1 MGKKWPNCHFEPKFS
16 WGWVGLGVGG
26 VLRFHKNNCMCYKP
40 TEFGK
45 ISNTLLFVWL
55 VLVSLFV
62 CVVLVVFVWGF
73 DACSLACL
81 LDRGA
86 IEKGSEGKGIIVTLL
101 KWLPGAPWGSRKGG
115 GASAAASYYSSC
127 AFFSSRGQHRP
138 QEGNSFRPCLG
149 RTYVPELRFRERCR
163 TRTRTA

>member
-1 MGKKWPNCHFEPKFS
+1 MIL
-16 WGWVGLGVGG
+16 GWCWCWCC
-26 VLRFHKNNCMCYKP
+26 RC
-40 TEFGK
+40 
-45 ISNTLLFVWL
+45 LLFI
-55 VLVSLFV
+55 VLFCLPIWSVRSFA
-62 CVVLVVFVWGF
+62 VVLVVFVWGF

-86 IEKGSEGKGIIVTLL
+86 IGKGSEGKGIIVTLL